1 MQTMEQQRAK
11 YAFDQVR
18 NAAQKAQGDKKK
30 REEYKSHAA
39 SFPAMIH
46 TNGLGQAAVFYKS
59 KNDARQDLYKLLS
72 KWLTGEGQPY
82 AKYDDLELIKGIVNE
97 DMHTYRLAQ
106 AEAQALLNWVK
117 KTAAAYMRADQPS
130 GEE

>member
-1 MQTMEQQRAK
+1 MKMKTMEQQRAK
-11 YAFDQVR
+11 YAFDQVCE
-18 NAAQKAQGDKKK
+18 AAKDNDIKND
-30 REEYKSHAA
+30 EYKSHAA

-59 KNDARQDLYKLLS
+59 KNDARQNLYKLLS
-72 KWLTGEGQPY
+72 KWLTGDGQPY
-82 AKYDDLELIKGIVNE
+82 EKYGKFELIKGIVNE

-117 KTAAAYMRADQPS
+117 KTAAAYMRTDEPS